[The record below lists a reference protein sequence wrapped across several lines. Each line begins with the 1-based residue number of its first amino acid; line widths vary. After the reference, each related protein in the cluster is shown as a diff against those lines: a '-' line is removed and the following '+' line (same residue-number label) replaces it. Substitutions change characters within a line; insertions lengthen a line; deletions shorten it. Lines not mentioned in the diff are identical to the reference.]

1 MAGNGY
7 SVDDILEEIRRK
19 KENGGTAPAG
29 FEGKS
34 DSSLPQGDF
43 FEMRQRNVQPEAPKE
58 PEAPTYTKK
67 FKEEPITTRTIQV
80 DDTLSQ
86 YFGAATWKNEK
97 KSKKQKEESI
107 SAKVNTIP
115 AHTAKK
121 EKFDSYVPKD
131 FTIHDDKISKEIS
144 KSAETE

>member
-19 KENGGTAPAG
+19 KENGA
-29 FEGKS
+29 EKS
-34 DSSLPQGDF
+34 TVSETKKDHSEQKGDF
-43 FEMRQRNVQPEAPKE
+43 FEMRQKNTKPEEEKT

-97 KSKKQKEESI
+97 KTKKQKEESI
-107 SAKVNTIP
+107 SSKVNTVP
-115 AHTAKK
+115 AHETVK
-121 EKFDSYVPKD
+121 EKIDGFVPKD
-131 FTIHDDKISKEIS
+131 FTIH
-144 KSAETE
+144 TEEQL

>member
-19 KENGGTAPAG
+19 KENGPANSAG
-29 FEGKS
+29 SEIKTV
-34 DSSLPQGDF
+34 SSEPKADF
-43 FEMRQRNVQPEAPKE
+43 FEMRQKNVQPEEKKE

-67 FKEEPITTRTIQV
+67 FKDEPITTRTIQV

-97 KSKKQKEESI
+97 KSKKQKEKEESI
-107 SAKVNTIP
+107 S
-115 AHTAKK
+115 
-121 EKFDSYVPKD
+121 SY
-131 FTIHDDKISKEIS
+131 S
-144 KSAETE
+144 